1 MTNALTYGA
10 GPNDIIKLVQGSNP
24 ATPVG
29 GQAPNPIQV
38 QVLTADGTTPV
49 SGASVFFTSSPAVS
63 YSACAGAASC
73 TLLTDE
79 SGEAST
85 RVTPL
90 QAAVINLS
98 VLLAPA
104 SYHAPKSVQATLLGI
119 SAATSVSLL
128 SPFAWIAQGA
138 TVDVALAARILNN
151 GMAANGAMVNFQV
164 VKGAG
169 TLSAASVASD
179 VNGLAGSTL
188 HLAALAGDV
197 QVSAC
202 IAPANMPCQ
211 IFAVT
216 AVPVSAQLLQPVAG
230 TTQILPAGQ
239 NFQPLTVRVTDSAIP
254 AHPVLGAN
262 VIFQLVVSRPVP
274 APTPISIGGIVVT
287 RNPAPI
293 IVSSSQT
300 SILSDAAGLATV
312 QPPGGTIQGA
322 VVVQGSASAGSSILP
337 FRLQTLS
344 PVVQTST
351 GASSSNRGDSTK
363 SPGRIRPRPQTP
375 LLRQ

>member
-1 MTNALTYGA
+1 VVA
-10 GPNDIIKLVQGSNP
+10 
-24 ATPVG
+24 
-29 GQAPNPIQV
+29 
-38 QVLTADGTTPV
+38 ADGTTPV
-49 SGASVFFTSSPAVS
+49 SGASVFFTSTPAVS
-63 YSACAGAASC
+63 YSACTGAASC

-128 SPFAWIAQGA
+128 SPFAWIAQGT
-138 TVDVALAARILNN
+138 TVDVAVAARVLNN
-151 GMAANGAMVNFQV
+151 GTAANGAMINFQV

-169 TLSAASVASD
+169 RLSVASVASD
-179 VNGLAGSTL
+179 DSGMASSTL

-197 QVSAC
+197 QVSVC
-202 IAPANMPCQ
+202 IAPANMSCQ

-216 AVPVSAQLLQPVAG
+216 AVPVSAQSLQPFAG

-239 NFQPLTVRVTDSAIP
+239 NFQPLTVRVIDSAIP

-262 VIFQLVVSRPVP
+262 VSFQLVVSRPVP
-274 APTPISIGGIVVT
+274 APAPISIGGIVVT

-312 QPPGGTIQGA
+312 QPPGGTVQGG
-322 VVVQGSASAGSSILP
+322 VVVQGGASAGSSILP
-337 FRLQTLS
+337 FRLQTLA
-344 PVVQTST
+344 PVVQSSN
-351 GASSSNRGDSTK
+351 GASSSNPNGGNATK
-363 SPGRIRPRPQTP
+363 SPSRVQPRPQTP
-375 LLRQ
+375 LLRR